1 MAKMMKVGLLAEPHR
16 FIVEERPIPDVGPGE
31 VRIRVAACGICGTD
45 LHAYVGHKPTGWK
58 IVYPFQMGHE
68 LSGVID
74 ALGPDI
80 PAYAGL
86 HVGDRV
92 VPDGRMP
99 CRYCHYCR
107 RGQFNMCMNMGYI
120 SGGFAQYMVYPYR
133 NLVKVPDGVR
143 LDHAAFG
150 EPLACVVNG
159 NSQLIDVPF
168 AAFGLVM
175 GAGPIG
181 LLHLQML
188 KMRGLTVAIA
198 DMKAHRLQA
207 ARALGADHV
216 IDVSQEDLNAEI
228 TRLTDG
234 FLADVVISAAGGD
247 EQVIDQAINLA
258 GKRGQIVYFGAV
270 MKSPMTVSIDSI
282 HYKETRLVGS
292 HDSTI
297 AQYETAMKLL
307 GRGAINVEPIISH
320 RYPLEDIWEAFKF
333 AETRAGIKVMI
344 VNEGVE

>member
-1 MAKMMKVGLLAEPHR
+1 MTDMMKVGLLAEPGR
-16 FIVEERPIPDVGPGE
+16 FIVEERPIPEVGPGE

-45 LHAYVGHKPTGWK
+45 LHAYNGHTPGGWK
-58 IVYPFQMGHE
+58 IVFPFQMGHE

-74 ALGPDI
+74 AMGEGI
-80 PAYAGL
+80 PEYTGL
-86 HVGDRV
+86 KLGDRV

-99 CRYCHYCR
+99 CRFCQYCR
-107 RGQFNMCMNMGYI
+107 RGQFNLCKNMSYI

-133 NLVKVPDGVR
+133 NLVKVPDNVP
-143 LDHAAFG
+143 LDAAAFG

-159 NSQLIDVPF
+159 NSQLSNVPF
-168 AAFGLVM
+168 AAFGLVI

-188 KMRGLTVAIA
+188 KMRGLTTAIA
-198 DMKAHRLQA
+198 DLRDHRLQA
-207 ARALGADHV
+207 ARDLGADHV
-216 IDVSQEDLNAEI
+216 IDVRTQDLKEEI
-228 TRLTDG
+228 KRLTDG
-234 FLADVVISAAGGD
+234 YMADVVISAAGGD
-247 EQVIDQAINLA
+247 ERVIDQAIDVA

-270 MKSPMTVSIDSI
+270 MKTPMTVGIDSI
-282 HYKETRLVGS
+282 HYRETQLLGS

-307 GRGAINVEPIISH
+307 GNGKINAEPIISH
-320 RYPLEDIWEAFKF
+320 RYPLEEIWDAFKF
-333 AETRAGIKVMI
+333 AATRDGIKVMV